1 MKQKKVFAI
10 VAGLLCL
17 LAVSAAAAGDAG
29 DPLISLSYLTGI
41 FSDSV
46 DRQVEEKLDQSD
58 AQILQGGTVQT
69 GSSTA
74 AFWTESRLKAQD
86 VLLGTTGTSVMLL
99 HGNLR
104 M

>member
-41 FSDSV
+41 FSDSA

-58 AQILQGGTVQT
+58 AQTYRAELCRQEAVRQRSGRK
-69 GSSTA
+69 A
-74 AFWTESRLKAQD
+74 A
-86 VLLGTTGTSVMLL
+86 
-99 HGNLR
+99 
-104 M
+104 